1 MEFESLHSRH
11 AKDYVEKRFGEKE
24 PELKAIVQMDLS
36 LDLDDPDDVE
46 KKEKLLNKMKR
57 EHIRDVE
64 ILKEIN
70 FLIHDSS
77 GNLVPYKIS

>member
-1 MEFESLHSRH
+1 MEYESLHTKH
-11 AKDYVEKRFGEKE
+11 AKEYVEKRFGDKE
-24 PELKAIVQMDLS
+24 PELKAIVQMNLAFDLE
-36 LDLDDPDDVE
+36 DPDDEE
-46 KKEKLLNKMKR
+46 KKQKFLNKMKR

-70 FLIHDSS
+70 FLIHDAS